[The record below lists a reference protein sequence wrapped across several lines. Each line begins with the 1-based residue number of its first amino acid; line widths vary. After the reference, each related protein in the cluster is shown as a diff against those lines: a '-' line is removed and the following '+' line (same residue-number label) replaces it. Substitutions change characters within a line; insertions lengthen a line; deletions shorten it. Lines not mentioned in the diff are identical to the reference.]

1 MGVCVG
7 SEVMVA
13 DDLVIGVFN
22 GGNSVNTG
30 VEVGKLIVGMPPA
43 GLLLVG
49 MQAPMV
55 NDASANIINRNLHF
69 QFTR

>member
-1 MGVCVG
+1 
-7 SEVMVA
+7 
-13 DDLVIGVFN
+13 
-22 GGNSVNTG
+22 
-30 VEVGKLIVGMPPA
+30 MPPA
-43 GLLLVG
+43 GSLLVG